1 MKDISIT
8 PILAFAGFAISLLSL
23 LLQLHLGGL
32 LAAFILGFAAG
43 ATVLYAVL
51 RNRL

>member
-8 PILAFAGFAISLLSL
+8 QILAFAGFAISLLSL

-32 LAAFILGFAAG
+32 LAAFVLGC
-43 ATVLYAVL
+43 ATGAVL
-51 RNRL
+51 LCAFRRLSP